1 MADTRPTISHD
12 QVMARTRCDRSR
24 REAIEAR

>member
-12 QVMARTRCDRSR
+12 QVMAHAHA
-24 REAIEAR
+24 AIEAAAKR